1 MDILILLYE
10 SIIWFLAGLLT
21 GLTSFGGNLFAIPL
35 LGLAIP
41 MQDAIL
47 LGCLCGTVMILAL
60 AALYYRW
67 ARWGEI
73 VCLGLAS
80 VPGVL
85 LGVAFLQHAGP
96 RLLMLAAGGSLVL
109 FLLWQY
115 ISGRLH
121 VAEEPVSRWWSV
133 PLGFASGVMMGA
145 VGMGGPPFVLYA
157 YLRHW
162 SKEST
167 IGGGS
172 LTAIITMLAVLPA
185 QWEAGLYTVP
195 VLKAAIVGAVFS
207 VCGILA
213 SLPLVH
219 RINARL
225 FRRLLLL
232 MIGASALIL
241 LMRGL
246 LA

>member
-1 MDILILLYE
+1 MDTLLILYQ

-35 LGLAIP
+35 LALAMP

-47 LGCLCGTVMILAL
+47 LGCLCGTVMIVAL
-60 AALYYRW
+60 ATLYHRW
-67 ARWGEI
+67 ALWGEI
-73 VCLGLAS
+73 LCLGLAS
-80 VPGVL
+80 IPGVL

-96 RLLMLAAGGSLVL
+96 RLLMLASGGSLVL

-115 ISGRLH
+115 MSGRLH
-121 VAEEPVSRWWSV
+121 VGEEPISRWWSL
-133 PLGFASGVMMGA
+133 PLGFASGIMMGA

-172 LTAIITMLAVLPA
+172 LTAVLTMLAVLPA
-185 QWEAGLYTVP
+185 QWEAGFYTLP
-195 VLKAAIVGAVFS
+195 ILRAALLGGLCSVG
-207 VCGILA
+207 GILA
-213 SLPLVH
+213 SVPLVH
-219 RINARL
+219 RIDAGL
-225 FRRLLLL
+225 FRRLLLI
-232 MIGASALIL
+232 MIALSALML
-241 LMRGL
+241 LVRGL
-246 LA
+246 IA

>member
-1 MDILILLYE
+1 MDILLFLYQN
-10 SIIWFLAGLLT
+10 IIWFLAGLLT

-35 LGLAIP
+35 LGLVIP
-41 MQDAIL
+41 MRDAIL
-47 LGCLCGTVMILAL
+47 LGCLCGTVTLIAL
-60 AALYYRW
+60 ASLYYRW
-67 ARWGEI
+67 AAWGEI

-80 VPGVL
+80 LPGVL

-121 VAEEPVSRWWSV
+121 VAEQPISRWWSL
-133 PLGFASGVMMGA
+133 PLGFTSGIMMGA

-167 IGGGS
+167 IGGSS
-172 LTAIITMLAVLPA
+172 LTAAITMLAVLPA
-185 QWEAGLYTVP
+185 QWEAGLYTLP
-195 VLKAAIVGAVFS
+195 VLKSALVGAVFS

-219 RINARL
+219 RIDAQL

-232 MIGASALIL
+232 MIGLSALIL
-241 LMRGL
+241 LVRGIF
-246 LA
+246 A

>member
-1 MDILILLYE
+1 MDILIFLYE

-60 AALYYRW
+60 ATLYYRW
-67 ARWGEI
+67 ALWGEI
-73 VCLGLAS
+73 VRLGLAS
-80 VPGVL
+80 LPGVL

-115 ISGRLH
+115 VSGRLH
-121 VAEEPVSRWWSV
+121 VAEAPISRWWSL
-133 PLGFASGVMMGA
+133 PLGFASGIMMGA

-185 QWEAGLYTVP
+185 QWEAGLYTAP

-219 RINARL
+219 RIDARL
-225 FRRLLLL
+225 FRRLLLI
-232 MIGASALIL
+232 MIGVSALIL
-241 LMRGL
+241 LVRGL